1 MGSHMKRAIF
11 DDQTSKALMSWHKKV
26 RKNNKDRSH
35 HHSQR
40 STTSNEDSVGHDGA
54 SSDLEGSVGHHHHLT
69 AGALDSSIDS
79 WTTPRE
85 TPERI
90 TKVDHIIRT
99 SN

>member
-40 STTSNEDSVGHDGA
+40 SNEH
-54 SSDLEGSVGHHHHLT
+54 SVGHHGGGDLEGHHLAG

-79 WTTPRE
+79 WKTPRE

-90 TKVDHIIRT
+90 TKVDI
-99 SN
+99 N